1 MNSFRSQQQVKEE
14 LLSVLRDDPGNND
27 RIVALSNEL
36 AKLDE
41 NYVRFSVDAGIINRL
56 GKELVGKRETA
67 VSELIKNAYD
77 AEASYVNLVFINA
90 QETGGTLQI
99 IDDGLG
105 MTREELI
112 NGFMRLSSSD
122 KIHNPISPNYK
133 RKKAGQKGIGR
144 FATQRLGA
152 KLTIITQTATAD
164 FAIKVVINWS
174 NFNVDSNLTE
184 VSSQLEIVNKERL
197 KGTTLIIEGL
207 VDQWSDA
214 AISRAYRFTANLL
227 QPEPLSDERILWDK
241 ERKDPG
247 FKASFYRNQIS
258 PESVIIDDDEAF
270 FNHALA
276 TIEGYIDDSGHG
288 YWKTT
293 STKVNP
299 LVELK

>member
-1 MNSFRSQQQVKEE
+1 MGDSMNSFRSQQQVKEE

-184 VSSQLEIVNKERL
+184 VSSQLEIVNKERRDGKL
-197 KGTTLIIEGL
+197 FLF
-207 VDQWSDA
+207 D
-214 AISRAYRFTANLL
+214 N
-227 QPEPLSDERILWDK
+227 
-241 ERKDPG
+241 
-247 FKASFYRNQIS
+247 
-258 PESVIIDDDEAF
+258 
-270 FNHALA
+270 
-276 TIEGYIDDSGHG
+276 
-288 YWKTT
+288 
-293 STKVNP
+293 
-299 LVELK
+299 